1 MNEKLIVATL
11 WELVSK
17 LQSQKYIESVVKNDD
32 DITFIYKDGFKQ
44 KFSFPQSN
52 NTDTFDSNLILEELK
67 SLFNKILEAKFTEI
81 LQNLQDHLSKE
92 LKISMPVPKD
102 GRDADEQKIIKEL
115 EKTIAIKLESGLLD
129 IKQSVPDPIIPKDGI
144 NGLDA
149 DEEAI
154 KKTLLDYLKLEIDKI
169 QHELSTSIDKSIGAI
184 VIPIPKDGVDGRN
197 GKDADEKAIKDALF
211 LELSNQI
218 AVFQNLF
225 DNKITQRLQEIIA
238 SIPVPKDGVDGRDC
252 TSVDDQV
259 IIDAIWPRLN
269 VLHKKSQESIK
280 QELLKVLLAKIE
292 EIAATLQPLQGES
305 GRDGRDADDKKITR
319 EVLEIVSKDTK
330 KSQALLQK
338 ELELGLKDIKSSIPV
353 PKDGA
358 PGKDGKSIK
367 GEKGDRGNGIK
378 DAEVDSSGHLIIK
391 TDDKTIDA
399 GEVAVKRFFGAGGG
413 GSNFSYTNELSMPFD
428 VGGLKKGTKF
438 KDVDLKIIWTKLL
451 YGYDLP
457 YFANFTVAIFDLRNL
472 DKIDVEIGYKILAGD
487 YLATFSIVN
496 PELLKENS
504 IVISQ
509 DKVALLENLPNLS
522 PVTLTLAEIY
532 KEGLATVSFEIFG
545 YDTTGTSFNK
555 YFNINYKYRIYYGEY
570 TEDITDTGFP
580 NPLIVLRA
588 SELVIDIYGEYFFQN
603 IPLGSNYKW
612 FCYPSILGENY
623 IFYDTVS
630 DIALI
635 FNDVL
640 KINIVN
646 EYGLAIEY
654 NCYRTLN
661 EINEDIIMKVKN
673 G

>member
-44 KFSFPQSN
+44 KISLPQNN

-67 SLFNKILEAKFTEI
+67 SIFNKILEAKFTEI

-92 LKISMPVPKD
+92 LKTSIPVPKDGVKGRD

-115 EKTIAIKLESGLLD
+115 EKTIAIKLEAGLLD
-129 IKQSVPDPIIPKDGI
+129 IKQSVPETIIPKDGI
-144 NGLDA
+144 DGRDA
-149 DEEAI
+149 DEEVI
-154 KKTLLDYLKLEIDKI
+154 KKVLLDYLRQEINKI
-169 QHELSTSIDKSIGAI
+169 QHELSASIDKSIGA
-184 VIPIPKDGVDGRN
+184 IPIPKDGVDGRD
-197 GKDADEKAIKDALF
+197 GQDADEKAIKDALF

-218 AVFQNLF
+218 AIFQNLF

-238 SIPVPKDGVDGRDC
+238 SIPVPKDGVDGRDG

-269 VLHKKSQESIK
+269 VLHEQSTEDLK
-280 QELLKVLLAKIE
+280 QKLLKVLLAKIE
-292 EIAATLQPLQGES
+292 EIRATLQPLQGER

-353 PKDGA
+353 PKDGID
-358 PGKDGKSIK
+358 GQDGKSIK
-367 GEKGDRGNGIK
+367 GKKGDRGNGII
-378 DAEVDSSGHLIIK
+378 DAKINDEDRLIIE
-391 TDDKTIDA
+391 TDDRTIDA
-399 GEVAVKRFFGAGGG
+399 GEVSIKRFSRGGGGGG
-413 GSNFSYTNELSMPFD
+413 GSFFYSNELPMPVD
-428 VGGLKKGTKF
+428 VGLIPKGTKF
-438 KDVDLKIIWTKLL
+438 KDTDLKVLFTKLL
-451 YGYDLP
+451 YGY
-457 YFANFTVAIFDLRNL
+457 NFPKFVDFLISGLL
-472 DKIDVEIGYKILAGD
+472 DNVEIGYSIIAGD
-487 YLATFSIVN
+487 YQANFTITD
-496 PELLKENS
+496 PELLRPDSISILKEGQ
-504 IVISQ
+504 V
-509 DKVALLENLPNLS
+509 LLENLPNIS
-522 PVTLTLAEIY
+522 PVNVTLAGETKNTIDVI
-532 KEGLATVSFEIFG
+532 TFEIFA
-545 YDTTGTSFNK
+545 YDTTGVSFNK
-555 YFNINYKYRIYYGEY
+555 YFTVNCKYRIYYGEY

-603 IPLGSNYKW
+603 IPLGANYKW

-623 IFYDTVS
+623 VFYDTVS

-635 FNDVL
+635 LNDVL

-646 EYGLAIEY
+646 EYGLVIEY

-661 EINEDIIMKVKN
+661 EIHEDIIMKVKS

>member
-44 KFSFPQSN
+44 KISLPQNN

-67 SLFNKILEAKFTEI
+67 SIFNKILEAKFTEI

-92 LKISMPVPKD
+92 LKTSIPVPKDGVKGRD

-115 EKTIAIKLESGLLD
+115 EKTIAIKLEAGLLD
-129 IKQSVPDPIIPKDGI
+129 IKQSVPETIIPKDGI
-144 NGLDA
+144 DGRDA
-149 DEEAI
+149 DEEVI
-154 KKTLLDYLKLEIDKI
+154 KKVLLDYLRQEINKI
-169 QHELSTSIDKSIGAI
+169 QHELSASIDKSIGA
-184 VIPIPKDGVDGRN
+184 IPIPKDGVDGRD
-197 GKDADEKAIKDALF
+197 GQDADEKAIKDALF

-218 AVFQNLF
+218 AIFQNLF

-238 SIPVPKDGVDGRDC
+238 SIPVPKDGVDGRDG

-269 VLHKKSQESIK
+269 VLHEQSTEDLK
-280 QELLKVLLAKIE
+280 QKLLKVLLAKIE
-292 EIAATLQPLQGES
+292 EITSKLQALQGER
-305 GRDGRDADDKKITR
+305 GKDGRDADAEKITR

-353 PKDGA
+353 PKDGID
-358 PGKDGKSIK
+358 GQDGKSIK
-367 GEKGDRGNGIK
+367 GKKGDRGNGII
-378 DAEVDSSGHLIIK
+378 DAKINDEDRLIIE
-391 TDDKTIDA
+391 TDDRTIDA
-399 GEVAVKRFFGAGGG
+399 GEVSIKRFSRGGGGGG
-413 GSNFSYTNELSMPFD
+413 GSFFYSNELPMPVD
-428 VGGLKKGTKF
+428 VGLIPKGTKF
-438 KDVDLKIIWTKLL
+438 KDTDLKVLFTKLL
-451 YGYDLP
+451 YGY
-457 YFANFTVAIFDLRNL
+457 NFPKFVDFLISGLL
-472 DKIDVEIGYKILAGD
+472 DNVEIGYSIIAGD
-487 YLATFSIVN
+487 YQANFTITD
-496 PELLKENS
+496 PELLRPDSISILKEGQ
-504 IVISQ
+504 V
-509 DKVALLENLPNLS
+509 LLENLPNIS
-522 PVTLTLAEIY
+522 PVNVTLAGETKNTIDVI
-532 KEGLATVSFEIFG
+532 TFEIFA
-545 YDTTGTSFNK
+545 YDTTGVSFNK
-555 YFNINYKYRIYYGEY
+555 YFTVNCKYRIYYGEY

-603 IPLGSNYKW
+603 IPLGANYKW

-623 IFYDTVS
+623 VFYDTVS

-635 FNDVL
+635 LNDVL

-646 EYGLAIEY
+646 EYGLVIEY

-661 EINEDIIMKVKN
+661 EIHEDIIMKVKS